1 MRRLSISL
9 ILMSVFLTKVKAQN
23 DSLNTAQADQMP
35 YFRGCSTLTEG
46 SVEKRN
52 CSNQA
57 VVAFISKT
65 LEIPKNSDVTGVV
78 YAHFFI
84 DTQGKVETPTILR
97 GLEKPQNDAA
107 LTVLRDMPTWE
118 PAMLNGKPVKVKMTL
133 PIRFRQKDES
143 EFSNGFQ
150 LTWGNL
156 KGTSAPKTELLKTLS
171 VPISVRDE
179 NGNLMEVNEL
189 MFERERDGKYI
200 DAQSNGVITE
210 NMQKMVKKL
219 KEGDNFTVTVTVQK
233 RGQFYYVDKNFK
245 VEN

>member
-1 MRRLSISL
+1 MRRRSVSL
-9 ILMSVFLTKVKAQN
+9 FITLFLLNFVNAQSDSVIV
-23 DSLNTAQADQMP
+23 QADQMP
-35 YFRGCSTLTEG
+35 YFRGCTTQPEG

-57 VVAFISKT
+57 LVGFISKT
-65 LEIPKNSDVTGVV
+65 LEMPKNSDATGVV
-78 YAHFFI
+78 YVNFFI
-84 DTQGKVETPTILR
+84 NEMGKVENPTILR
-97 GLEKPQNDAA
+97 GLEKAQNEAA

-118 PAMLNGKPVKVKMTL
+118 PALLNSKPVKVKMTL

-156 KGTSAPKTELLKTLS
+156 KGETIPKTDLLKTLS
-171 VPISVRDE
+171 VPISIRDE
-179 NGNLMEVNEL
+179 KGNLMEINEL

-200 DAQSNGVITE
+200 DAQSNGVITD

-219 KEGDNFTVTVTVQK
+219 KDGDSFTVTVTVQK